1 MKRFVFCI
9 ATTFAIAAFALM
21 ADRPLRGSEMD
32 PPKVG
37 DKAPAFEAKD
47 ETGKLWKSTDHVGKK
62 VVVVYFYPA
71 DFTGGCTSQACG
83 FRDNSKALEDKGVE
97 VVGVSGDSI
106 ATHAAFK
113 KEHKLTFT
121 LLSDESGALA
131 DKFGVPFTKKD
142 GKATFKGET
151 FIRAGTAQRYTV
163 VIGKEGTVIAHYQ
176 VKDAAN
182 DNKKVLEIVDGAKK

>member
-1 MKRFVFCI
+1 MRRFAFCC
-9 ATTFAIAAFALM
+9 ATTVVAAVVALI

-47 ETGKLWKSTDHVGKK
+47 DQGNLWKSADHVGKK
-62 VVVVYFYPA
+62 MLVVYFYPA

-83 FRDNSKALEDKGVE
+83 FRDNSKALEDKGIE
-97 VVGVSGDSI
+97 VVGVSGDSV

-121 LLSDESGALA
+121 LLADESGVLA
-131 DKFGVPFTKKD
+131 DKFGVPFAKKS
-142 GKATFKGET
+142 GQAKFKDQVFVRG
-151 FIRAGTAQRYTV
+151 GTAQRYTV
-163 VIGKEGTVIAHYQ
+163 VIDNKGTVVAHYA

-182 DNKKVLEIVDGAKK
+182 DNKKVLEVVDSIKK